1 MIPEDVES
9 FLSNIE
15 EQEIVEA
22 IRIAEDHTSGEI
34 RVHIENTCNANVE
47 KRALEVFSNLK
58 MYNTAD
64 RNGVLIYVAVNDHK
78 FGIYG
83 DKGINNVVPKD
94 FWNTTKTII
103 ENHFKTGDF
112 KQGLVDGILHAGQ
125 QLKVHFP
132 IMDNDIDELPNT
144 ISKG

>member
-1 MIPEDVES
+1 MIPEDVEA
-9 FLSNIE
+9 FLTNIE

-22 IRIAEDHTSGEI
+22 IKVAENHTSGEI

-47 KRALEVFSNLK
+47 SRALQVFSNLK
-58 MYNTAD
+58 MYNTTD
-64 RNGVLIYVAVNDHK
+64 RNGVLIYVAVKDHK

-83 DKGINNVVPKD
+83 DKGINYLVPKD

-103 ENHFKTGDF
+103 ENHFKKGNF
-112 KQGLVDGILHAGQ
+112 KQGLVDGVLHAGQ
-125 QLKVHFP
+125 QLKAHFP
-132 IMDNDIDELPNT
+132 IEDYDRDELSNT